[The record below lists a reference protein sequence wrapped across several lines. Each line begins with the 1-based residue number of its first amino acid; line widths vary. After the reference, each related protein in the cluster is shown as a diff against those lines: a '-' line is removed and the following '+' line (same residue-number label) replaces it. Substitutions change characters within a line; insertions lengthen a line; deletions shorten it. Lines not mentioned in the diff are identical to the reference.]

1 MSPSSSTPST
11 AEGSRGSSTL
21 TKGSSCF
28 KSSVVIAAASTNF
41 SLEIAWPLATIE
53 VPVAVAAVEL
63 LI

>member
-1 MSPSSSTPST
+1 MLPSPSTPST
-11 AEGSRGSSTL
+11 AEDSS
-21 TKGSSCF
+21 GSSCF
-28 KSSVVIAAASTNF
+28 KSSVVTAAASANF